1 MKAERKGAG
10 RCTVANF
17 EKVRARGVLKSASS
31 GGVYGDQTD
40 EFDGNFLL
48 EDEGILDEA
57 DSDMSD
63 WCDAQDVARELAGRA
78 WN

>member
-10 RCTVANF
+10 RYTVANS
-17 EKVRARGVLKSASS
+17 ERVRARGALKSARS
-31 GGVYGDQTD
+31 GSVFGDQTD

-48 EDEGILDEA
+48 EDKGILDEA
-57 DSDMSD
+57 GSDLSD
-63 WCDAQDVARELAGRA
+63 WCDAQEVARELAGRA

>member
-10 RCTVANF
+10 RYTVSSP
-17 EKVRARGVLKSASS
+17 ERLHARGVLKSASS

-48 EDEGILDEA
+48 EGEGILDEA

-63 WCDAQDVARELAGRA
+63 WCDAQAVARELAGRT